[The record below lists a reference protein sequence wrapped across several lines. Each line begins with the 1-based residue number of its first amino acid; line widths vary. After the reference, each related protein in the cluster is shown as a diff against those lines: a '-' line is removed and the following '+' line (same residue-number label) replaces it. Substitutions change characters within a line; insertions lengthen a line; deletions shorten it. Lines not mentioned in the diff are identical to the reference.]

1 MIRMRLNLYELY
13 KNKMLLRSCILL
25 FLVGTFSI
33 FGQNANAPAS
43 TAIKAN
49 FTMASVKAYQES
61 ATLKVEDY
69 YQYLTLL
76 SSESTSETLK
86 AEIKKS
92 IYNLFESQNV
102 MVIDFT
108 STENTAIS
116 LHELIDKIT
125 NKNFSFAVTNFEN
138 SIVAADYWTTQ
149 YQLIVTQNKIPMEF
163 QYYQKIGFKP
173 VVKSFGTTKKEVW
186 TLFLGEV
193 TLP

>member
-1 MIRMRLNLYELY
+1 MRLNLYELY
-13 KNKMLLRSCILL
+13 KNKMLLRSWILL
-25 FLVGTFSI
+25 FLVGTFSV
-33 FGQNANAPAS
+33 FGQNANPTAS

-86 AEIKKS
+86 AEIKSS
-92 IYNLFESQNV
+92 IYSLFESENIK
-102 MVIDFT
+102 VIDFT
-108 STENTAIS
+108 STENTTIS

-125 NKNFSFAVTNFEN
+125 NKNFSFTVTNFEN

>member
-1 MIRMRLNLYELY
+1 MRFNLYELY
-13 KNKMLLRSCILL
+13 KNKMFTRSCMFMFLL
-25 FLVGTFSI
+25 FTFSV
-33 FGQNANAPAS
+33 FGQNVNTPAS
-43 TAIKAN
+43 SAIKAN

-86 AEIKKS
+86 TEIKTT
-92 IYNLFESQNV
+92 IYSLFESENIK
-102 MVIDFT
+102 VIDFT
-108 STENTAIS
+108 STENATIS
-116 LHELIDKIT
+116 LNELIDKIT
-125 NKNFSFAVTNFEN
+125 NKNYLFSVSNFEN
-138 SIVAADYWTTQ
+138 SIVATDYWTTQ
-149 YQLIVTQNKIPMEF
+149 YQLTITQNKIPMKF

-173 VVKSFGTTKKEVW
+173 VVKAFGTTKKEVW

>member
-1 MIRMRLNLYELY
+1 MFT
-13 KNKMLLRSCILL
+13 RSCMFMFLL
-25 FLVGTFSI
+25 FTFSV
-33 FGQNANAPAS
+33 FGQNVNTPAS
-43 TAIKAN
+43 SAIKAN

-86 AEIKKS
+86 TEIKTT
-92 IYNLFESQNV
+92 IYSLFESENIK
-102 MVIDFT
+102 VIDFT
-108 STENTAIS
+108 STENATIS
-116 LHELIDKIT
+116 LNELIDKIT
-125 NKNFSFAVTNFEN
+125 NKNYLFSVSNFEN
-138 SIVAADYWTTQ
+138 SIVATDYWTTQ
-149 YQLIVTQNKIPMEF
+149 YQLTITQNKIPMKF

-173 VVKSFGTTKKEVW
+173 VVKAFGTTKKEVW

>member
-1 MIRMRLNLYELY
+1 MIR
-13 KNKMLLRSCILL
+13 RSCLFIFLL
-25 FLVGTFSI
+25 FTFSV
-33 FGQNANAPAS
+33 FGQNVNTPAS

-86 AEIKKS
+86 SEIRSS
-92 IYNLFESQNV
+92 IFRLFESEKV

-108 STENTAIS
+108 STENAVIS
-116 LHELIDKIT
+116 LHELIEKIT
-125 NKNFSFAVTNFEN
+125 NKNFSFAVDNFEN
-138 SIVAADYWTTQ
+138 SIVAADFWTTQ
-149 YQLIVTQNKIPMEF
+149 YKLTITQNNKVIELYCF
-163 QYYQKIGFKP
+163 QKIGFKP
-173 VVKSFGTTKKEVW
+173 VVKTFGTTKKEVW

>member
-1 MIRMRLNLYELY
+1 MRLNLYELY

-25 FLVGTFSI
+25 FLVGTFSV
-33 FGQNANAPAS
+33 FGQNANTPAS

-86 AEIKKS
+86 AEIRTS
-92 IYNLFESQNV
+92 IFRLFESEKV
-102 MVIDFT
+102 KVIDFT
-108 STENTAIS
+108 STENTTI
-116 LHELIDKIT
+116 LLNELIDKIT
-125 NKNFSFAVTNFEN
+125 NKNFSFLVANFEN
-138 SIVAADYWTTQ
+138 SIVGSDYWTTQ
-149 YQLIVTQNKIPMEF
+149 YQLIVTQNKFPLEF

>member
-1 MIRMRLNLYELY
+1 MF
-13 KNKMLLRSCILL
+13 LRSCILL
-25 FLVGTFSI
+25 FLVGTFSV
-33 FGQNANAPAS
+33 FGQNANTPAS

-61 ATLKVEDY
+61 ATLKIEDY

-86 AEIKKS
+86 TEIKTT
-92 IYNLFESQNV
+92 IYSLFESENIK
-102 MVIDFT
+102 VIDFT
-108 STENTAIS
+108 STENATIS

-125 NKNFSFAVTNFEN
+125 NKNFSFSVANFEN
-138 SIVAADYWTTQ
+138 SIVSTDYWTTQ
-149 YQLIVTQNKIPMEF
+149 YQLTVMQNKIPMEF
-163 QYYQKIGFKP
+163 QYFQKIGFKP

-193 TLP
+193 TLQ

>member
-1 MIRMRLNLYELY
+1 MRLNLYELY
-13 KNKMLLRSCILL
+13 KNKMFLRSCILL
-25 FLVGTFSI
+25 FLVGTFSV
-33 FGQNANAPAS
+33 FGQNANTPAS

-86 AEIKKS
+86 TEIKTT
-92 IYNLFESQNV
+92 IYSLFESENIK
-102 MVIDFT
+102 VIDFT
-108 STENTAIS
+108 STENATIS
-116 LHELIDKIT
+116 LNELIDKIT
-125 NKNFSFAVTNFEN
+125 NKNYSFSVSNFEN
-138 SIVAADYWTTQ
+138 SIVATDYWTTQ
-149 YQLIVTQNKIPMEF
+149 YQLTITQNKIPMKF

-173 VVKSFGTTKKEVW
+173 VVKAFGTTKKEVW

>member
-25 FLVGTFSI
+25 FLVGTFSV
-33 FGQNANAPAS
+33 FGQNANPSAS

-69 YQYLTLL
+69 YHYLTLF
-76 SSESTSETLK
+76 SAESTSESLK
-86 AEIKKS
+86 SEIKSS
-92 IYNLFESQNV
+92 IFNLFENENNTV
-102 MVIDFT
+102 VDYT
-108 STENTAIS
+108 SEEKPTIS
-116 LHELIDKIT
+116 LKELLTKIE
-125 NKNFSFAVTNFEN
+125 NKNYLFSVSNFEN
-138 SIVAADYWTTQ
+138 SIVANDFWTTQ
-149 YQLIVTQNKIPMEF
+149 YQLIISQNENTTQLQLF
-163 QYYQKIGFKP
+163 QKVSFKP
-173 VVKSFGTTKKEVW
+173 ILKAFGSTKKEVW

>member
-1 MIRMRLNLYELY
+1 MRLNLYELY
-13 KNKMLLRSCILL
+13 KNKMFLRSCIFMFLL
-25 FLVGTFSI
+25 FTFS
-33 FGQNANAPAS
+33 FYGQNANTPAS

-86 AEIKKS
+86 AEIKNS
-92 IYNLFESQNV
+92 IYSLFESKNIK
-102 MVIDFT
+102 VIDFT
-108 STENTAIS
+108 STENATIS

-125 NKNFSFAVTNFEN
+125 NKNFSFSVANFEN
-138 SIVAADYWTTQ
+138 SIVSTDYWTTQ
-149 YQLIVTQNKIPMEF
+149 YQLTVMQNKISMEF
-163 QYYQKIGFKP
+163 QYFQKIGFKP

>member
-1 MIRMRLNLYELY
+1 MRLNLYELY

-25 FLVGTFSI
+25 FLVGTFSV
-33 FGQNANAPAS
+33 FGQNANTPAS

-86 AEIKKS
+86 SEIKKS

-125 NKNFSFAVTNFEN
+125 NKNFSFTVTNFEN

>member
-13 KNKMLLRSCILL
+13 KNNMFTRSCILL
-25 FLVGTFSI
+25 FLVGTFSV
-33 FGQNANAPAS
+33 FGQNVNMPAS
-43 TAIKAN
+43 SAIKAN

-61 ATLKVEDY
+61 ATLKIEDY

-92 IYNLFESQNV
+92 IYSLFESENV

-108 STENTAIS
+108 SNESTTIS
-116 LHELIDKIT
+116 LNDLIVKID
-125 NKNFSFAVTNFEN
+125 NKDYTFKTSNYES
-138 SIVAADYWTTQ
+138 SIVAADFWTTQ
-149 YQLIVTQNKIPMEF
+149 YKLIITQDNKIIEI
-163 QYYQKIGFKP
+163 YYFQKIGFKP
-173 VVKSFGTTKKEVW
+173 VIKTFGSTKKEIW
-186 TLFLGEV
+186 SLFLGEI

>member
-1 MIRMRLNLYELY
+1 MRLNLYESY

-25 FLVGTFSI
+25 FLVGTFSV
-33 FGQNANAPAS
+33 FGQNANTPAS

-86 AEIKKS
+86 AEIKSS
-92 IYNLFESQNV
+92 IYSLFESENIK
-102 MVIDFT
+102 VIDFT
-108 STENTAIS
+108 STENATIS

-125 NKNFSFAVTNFEN
+125 NKNFSFSVANFEN

-149 YQLIVTQNKIPMEF
+149 YQLIITQNKIPKEF
-163 QYYQKIGFKP
+163 QYYQKIGFRP
-173 VVKSFGTTKKEVW
+173 VVKSFGSTKKEVW
-186 TLFLGEV
+186 TLFLSEI